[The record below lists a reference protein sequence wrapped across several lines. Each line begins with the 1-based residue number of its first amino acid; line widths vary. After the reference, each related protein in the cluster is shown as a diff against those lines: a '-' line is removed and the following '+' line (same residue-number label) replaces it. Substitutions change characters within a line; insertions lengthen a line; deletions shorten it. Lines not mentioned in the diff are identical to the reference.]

1 MRLRD
6 RILAQIREASIGQTF
21 SEYSIVLL
29 CVGIAAFS
37 AYAGLGAGVKAF
49 ASNIVTFI
57 ADAAAAL

>member
-1 MRLRD
+1 MELRD
-6 RILAQIREASIGQTF
+6 RILTITRQASSGQTF

-49 ASNIVTFI
+49 ASNVVTFI
-57 ADAAAAL
+57 AGAAAAL